1 MASLSLDVL
10 NVQKLILRQVSPLR
24 TAPPENIQF
33 VTINY
38 LAMSLENEVPE
49 AREQE
54 EGWD

>member
-38 LAMSLENEVPE
+38 LATSLENEVPE